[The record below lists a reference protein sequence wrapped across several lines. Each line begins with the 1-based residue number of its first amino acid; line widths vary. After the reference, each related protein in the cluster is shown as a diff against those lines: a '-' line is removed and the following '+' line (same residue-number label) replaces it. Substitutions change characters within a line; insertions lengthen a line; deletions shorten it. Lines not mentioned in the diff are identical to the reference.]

1 MNENQEPKQDRPF
14 TKSLIK
20 SHLKRIIKECD
31 DDAERDFLSE
41 LGTLHRDVVYESK
54 YLTSE
59 QFDEMSQE
67 LLDELESERNEY

>member
-1 MNENQEPKQDRPF
+1 MTEKQGPTQDRPF

-20 SHLKRIIKECD
+20 SHLKRIMKACD

-41 LGTLHRDVVYESK
+41 LGALHKDVVYESK

-67 LLDELESERNEY
+67 LLDELESERNEG